1 MTAARS
7 ISNRKLSNRV
17 FASIATFTI
26 FIILA
31 ISLALL
37 SIFYYTYEHSEESR
51 LMEICT
57 QLSAYADSA
66 FDMSDNQNK
75 FVRQL
80 EKHFNTINKNEP
92 IRFSLIRGDGVV
104 LFDSATDA
112 KKLDNHLKRP
122 EVQAAL
128 KSGSAVSTRIS
139 NTLGSDTL
147 YVATKLENG
156 SILRL
161 SENRETFIAFMGNM
175 LMPIIIAFVA
185 AIALALVVS
194 RQITWRIVRP
204 LHYLDLSKPLD
215 NEMYAELMPLLNR
228 IDDQQKHL
236 QEQNTKLSEADNMRR
251 EFSANVSHELKTPLQ
266 VISGYT
272 ELMKEGMVPPEDV
285 KKFSEIIF
293 SEANDM
299 RRLVDEVL
307 TLSKL
312 DEPTRSKE
320 LFRIDL
326 FATTQNAYR
335 RLESFAKDCG
345 VEVCI
350 SGDHAI
356 IQGNETLLE
365 GMMHNL
371 IENGIRYNNAGGHVN
386 VKIAEQISGGNFA
399 SDSNAFGC
407 DATGQAASTHQ
418 PAASDHC
425 AIITVA
431 DDGIGI
437 PANMQEQ
444 VFERFFRVDKS
455 RNKETGGTGLGLA
468 IVKHTVAYHGGSIK
482 LRSVEGKGSTF
493 TIVLPLEEQ
502 QSAS

>member
-320 LFRIDL
+320 LF
-326 FATTQNAYR
+326 
-335 RLESFAKDCG
+335 
-345 VEVCI
+345 
-350 SGDHAI
+350 
-356 IQGNETLLE
+356 NETLLE

-482 LRSVEGKGSTF
+482 LASVEGEGSTF

>member
-236 QEQNTKLSEADNMRR
+236 QEQNTKLSEAEMKKLEEVAD
-251 EFSANVSHELKTPLQ
+251 ELNVK
-266 VISGYT
+266 
-272 ELMKEGMVPPEDV
+272 
-285 KKFSEIIF
+285 
-293 SEANDM
+293 
-299 RRLVDEVL
+299 VL
-307 TLSKL
+307 GPDLFRFAV
-312 DEPTRSKE
+312 RSKAPAKPKV
-320 LFRIDL
+320 FSD
-326 FATTQNAYR
+326 AKAY
-335 RLESFAKDCG
+335 SK
-345 VEVCI
+345 
-350 SGDHAI
+350 S
-356 IQGNETLLE
+356 
-365 GMMHNL
+365 
-371 IENGIRYNNAGGHVN
+371 
-386 VKIAEQISGGNFA
+386 
-399 SDSNAFGC
+399 SNAN
-407 DATGQAASTHQ
+407 
-418 PAASDHC
+418 
-425 AIITVA
+425 ITLRLLQIKICYVA
-431 DDGIGI
+431 G
-437 PANMQEQ
+437 
-444 VFERFFRVDKS
+444 
-455 RNKETGGTGLGLA
+455 
-468 IVKHTVAYHGGSIK
+468 IVKWRA
-482 LRSVEGKGSTF
+482 
-493 TIVLPLEEQ
+493 
-502 QSAS
+502 

>member
-7 ISNRKLSNRV
+7 ISNKKLANKV

-26 FIILA
+26 FLILA
-31 ISLALL
+31 VSLVLL
-37 SIFYYTYEHSEESR
+37 SIFYYTYEKSEESR
-51 LMEICT
+51 LLEICT

-66 FDMSDNQNK
+66 LDISDNPNK
-75 FVRQL
+75 FARQL
-80 EKHFNTINKNEP
+80 EKHFNTTNKNEP
-92 IRFSLIRGDGVV
+92 LRFTLIRRDGVV

-112 KKLDNHLKRP
+112 SSLDNHLNRP

-128 KSGSAVSTRIS
+128 KSGTAISTRVS

-147 YVATKLENG
+147 YIATKLEDN
-156 SILRL
+156 SILRI
-161 SENRETFIAFMGNM
+161 SEVRESFLAFMGNM
-175 LMPIIIAFVA
+175 SGPIIIAFII
-185 AIALALVVS
+185 AIALSLVVS
-194 RQITWRIVRP
+194 RQITRRIVRP
-204 LHYLDLSKPLD
+204 MQNLDLSKPLD
-215 NEMYAELMPLLNR
+215 NEMYAELFPLLKR

-236 QEQNTKLSEADNMRR
+236 QEQNTQLSEADNMRR

-266 VISGYT
+266 VISGYA
-272 ELMKEGMVPPEDV
+272 ELMKEGMVADEDC
-285 KKFSEIIF
+285 KKFSGIIF

-320 LFRIDL
+320 LFRLDL
-326 FATTQNAYR
+326 LVTAQNAYR
-335 RLESFAKDCG
+335 RLESFAAESE
-345 VEVCI
+345 VEVNI

-371 IENGIRYNNAGGHVN
+371 IENGIRYNNVGGHVS
-386 VKIAEQISGGNFA
+386 VEIIEEF
-399 SDSNAFGC
+399 
-407 DATGQAASTHQ
+407 Q
-418 PAASDHC
+418 PEHK
-425 AIITVA
+425 AIITVS

-437 PANMQEQ
+437 PENAQEQ

-468 IVKHTVAYHGGSIK
+468 IVKHTVAYHGGTIK
-482 LRSVEGKGSTF
+482 LESVEGKGSTF

-502 QSAS
+502 QL